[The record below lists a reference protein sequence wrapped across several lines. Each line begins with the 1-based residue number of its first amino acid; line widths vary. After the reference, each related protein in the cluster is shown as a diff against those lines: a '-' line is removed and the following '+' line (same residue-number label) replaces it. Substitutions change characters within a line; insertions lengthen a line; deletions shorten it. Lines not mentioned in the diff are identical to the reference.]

1 MEIQVDK
8 SIYSDSCITKV
19 IYHLSSKYTFRRRSS
34 KNYEIIEVI
43 EKTEQK
49 FEENRFWDELND
61 FKLRE
66 QINLETKD
74 IKTILFAKAFGDF
87 ENLTEEDFEKII

>member
-8 SIYSDSCITKV
+8 NIYSDSCITKV
-19 IYHLSSKYTFRRRSS
+19 IYHLSDRYSFKRRS
-34 KNYEIIEVI
+34 NQDYEIIEII
-43 EKTEQK
+43 EKYGQK
-49 FEENRFWDELND
+49 FDENRFWDELND

-87 ENLTEEDFEKII
+87 DNLKEEDFEKII

>member
-8 SIYSDSCITKV
+8 SIYSDSCISKV
-19 IYHLSSKYTFRRRSS
+19 IYHLSNLYSFKRRSDQ
-34 KNYEIIEVI
+34 NYEIIEVI
-43 EKTEQK
+43 EKTKQG
-49 FEENRFWDELND
+49 FDENQFWDELND

-87 ENLTEEDFEKII
+87 ENLTEEDFEKNI

>member
-1 MEIQVDK
+1 MEIKVDK

-19 IYHLSSKYTFRRRSS
+19 IYHMSDEYSFSRRS
-34 KNYEIIEVI
+34 NQGYEVIEVA

-49 FEENRFWDELND
+49 FDENRFWDELND

-87 ENLTEEDFEKII
+87 DNLKEEDFEKII